1 MSLTHPAY
9 EQVRPVTASASVL
22 LANNPNQMTLQGT
35 NTWLLR
41 APDRSEYVVVDP
53 GPKDKAHSE
62 AIARATGGAIALT
75 LITHHHHD
83 HTGGI
88 ERLVKLTGTP
98 VRSHD
103 PKFLHGSDAPLTDG
117 EVIEAAGLRITV
129 LATPGHTQDSVSFVL
144 DSAGATGPEAAVR
157 VTTQGPADAVSDAAL
172 LTGDTVLGS
181 GTTVLESRDGALG
194 DYLASLDRLAAVASN
209 RALLPAH
216 GPDHPEAK
224 PVIDYYVRH
233 RQERLEQVR
242 EALRVLGPNARSL
255 QIVAR
260 VYADVDKRLWPAARS
275 SVKAQL
281 AYLRSRSAD

>member
-9 EQVRPVTASASVL
+9 GQVRPVTPTASVL

-41 APDRSEYVVVDP
+41 APDRSDYVVIDP
-53 GPKDKAHSE
+53 GPKDKAHVE
-62 AIARATGGAIALT
+62 AIARATDGRIALT

-88 ERLVKLTGTP
+88 DRLVKLTGAQ

-103 PKFLHGSDAPLTDG
+103 PKFLHGSAETLTDG
-117 EVIEAAGLRITV
+117 EVVEAAGLRIRV
-129 LATPGHTQDSVSFVL
+129 LATPGHTTDSLSFVL
-144 DSAGATGPEAAVR
+144 G
-157 VTTQGPADAVSDAAL
+157 DAV

-194 DYLASLDRLAAVASN
+194 DYLSSLDRLSEVASG

-224 PVIDYYVRH
+224 PVIDYYIRH
-233 RQERLEQVR
+233 RQERLDQVR
-242 EALRVLGPNARSL
+242 EALRELGPNARPL
-255 QIVAR
+255 QIVAK
-260 VYADVDKRLWPAARS
+260 VYADVDKKLWPAARS

-281 AYLRSRSAD
+281 AYLRGRDRS